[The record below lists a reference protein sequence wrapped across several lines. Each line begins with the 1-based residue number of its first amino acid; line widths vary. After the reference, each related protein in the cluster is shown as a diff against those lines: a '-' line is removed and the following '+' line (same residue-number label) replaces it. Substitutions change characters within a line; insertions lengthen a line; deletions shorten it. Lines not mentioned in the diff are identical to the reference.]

1 MHHAYIDH
9 DVPTNFRDR
18 IPVPYDRDQF
28 MAEFVGDPM
37 SSNYIIFLGNVNN
50 CHWFSVVID
59 NINRQVPTT
68 RIPIVDLQLRRTRT
82 LKLFFNNFQLC
93 SPFIY

>member
-1 MHHAYIDH
+1 MMIVKPVSFKPEDYIMICIGYDT
-9 DVPTNFRDR
+9 PTNFRDG
-18 IPVPYDRDQF
+18 IPVPYDREQF

-59 NINRQVPTT
+59 NINRQVPTDT
-68 RIPIVDLQLRRTRT
+68 Y
-82 LKLFFNNFQLC
+82 
-93 SPFIY
+93 S